1 MNVSIRKI
9 SDQSAERVVIECV
22 EMTKDVEDI
31 RDYARSKGITL
42 SGILNKRIYNLELSS
57 IFYFEA
63 VDEKLFAYTID
74 NVYEVKARLYEIEN
88 AYLDKHFMRCAKS
101 FVINMMLIDSIS
113 PALNGRFMAHMKN
126 GENIMISRQYV
137 SIFKKAVL
145 GGK

>member
-9 SDQSAERVVIECV
+9 SDQSAEQVVIECV

-88 AYLDKHFMRCAKS
+88 TYLDKHFMRCAKS